1 MRASGYAARR
11 ASNAGMATTKSPMPF
26 ARSTTMLRTS
36 STRGPTGP
44 SAPRLRAAGS
54 AMTSG
59 GSASSLVDWVMGAL
73 TVGLLRC
80 RGRRGHTSRQS
91 TIRSLWTG
99 HGASISCPPMLVA
112 LWSNRGGLVHGV
124 CGRRQ
129 GVSVFVAAAAFAL
142 AACSGGS
149 AGPGSATSS
158 SSTTATV
165 PGPSTSLTPEQQAAE
180 EAKQALLSYHE
191 VVDSVYQAGG
201 QDPQMRLAAV
211 ATGNQLDFLMQ
222 DARRLRQNH
231 WRQVGSSSITNI
243 QVKSVQQSET
253 PQVKLSFCLD
263 ARKT

>member
-149 AGPGSATSS
+149 AAPGSATSS

-165 PGPSTSLTPEQQAAE
+165 PGPSTSLTAEQQAAE
-180 EAKQALLSYHE
+180 EAKRAYATYRQTVDRVFQRGGTNARADLS
-191 VVDSVYQAGG
+191 D
-201 QDPQMRLAAV
+201 V
-211 ATGNQLDFLMQ
+211 ATGKQLDALTREASEFGSAGIHAVGA
-222 DARRLRQNH
+222 AR
-231 WRQVGSSSITNI
+231 V
-243 QVKSVQQSET
+243 
-253 PQVKLSFCLD
+253 
-263 ARKT
+263 